1 MSSGLLFGAA
11 LIFHGFASTDDAE
24 RFADFVIR
32 EYQRPCL
39 IPLRASDVNEWCL
52 YPFELDGPTVLV
64 KRDHQWTLEDEIEAA
79 VERFGGR
86 FAGT

>member
-39 IPLRASDVNEWCL
+39 IPLRASDVSAWCL

-79 VERFGGR
+79 VARFGGR

>member
-32 EYQRPCL
+32 EYLRPCL

-79 VERFGGR
+79 VARFGGR